1 MATKI
6 RLGYDILAKRAIE
19 TESGINIDD
28 ALRRIHSY
36 EMVGSTGDD
45 KHPDVPTGSESD
57 KILYVTKPDYTAWIW
72 STDSTDP
79 GWICIGGAAGDSW
92 KTWSEEH
99 GSTADG
105 IENAVYIGPDN
116 DIEREDTFILG
127 DGNTVKTT
135 DNTDY
140 SGTEVI
146 TIGLENTAT
155 NAAIAYQ
162 LGRHNSITGN
172 NLADKQQYPNQ
183 LSMNLGDSNVINGE
197 GINIGKCNTSTGFG
211 VTLGQNNTA
220 QSGSLVLG
228 SGNAGGLGSVV
239 VGKDVTAQSG
249 SLVLGSGNAG
259 GSGSVVVGK
268 DITLNTDGSVLFGD
282 RIRLVSG
289 DTGEWSK
296 GVTALGMD
304 IQVSNGAFAVGR
316 DRILANNGSVVVG
329 VANITGTGGSIAIG
343 HDGCSATNGGLS
355 VGSSISSDS
364 GSISIGKYGSST
376 GGGIQIGN
384 YNTANTGIAMGSN
397 NSVSSLAIG
406 IGYRNTM
413 DSSSYGIGSGNNA
426 TRNSCAFGINNDSR
440 SQSVFIGYNNTRGEA
455 IVNSSSDGI
464 GVAIGTQNIL
474 TNGAYNLAF
483 GQENEVGHEAIAL
496 GNNNLVYGWSTA
508 IGYHNQTVAN
518 RGAHAMMLGS
528 YNTSN
533 STLEYLEKTYQ
544 QAYTGSYTPTSQE
557 SAAVTSYR
565 QTITTILNKYM
576 ASSDVQKIN
585 NYMDS
590 FVDYCFGVT
599 NTNPTPSSEVSAL
612 INSTYTNPTYIVSDA
627 DKTTFNNAISDG
639 FSITVFRNCL
649 QVMSHYLDVSNYID
663 AANATDDLWE
673 FYYSPIGQ
681 EAYNAIMWFYY
692 ECVQFEGTPTQSII
706 TNSTDYS
713 EYMTAV
719 TGFNNICGS
728 IRNNVNA
735 ALQGGTVTV
744 SKQIYNN
751 SLISGSNNT
760 SNHYNS
766 ILIGSYNTSKAPI
779 NGESSVSDDDG
790 FMVAIG
796 FENTVG
802 RNYDFAFGYR
812 SVANGGE
819 NIAIQHSSAIGYR
832 NIAMI
837 DSTVTG
843 IANLAL
849 VESTFTPSNTLSA
862 HNFLFNSSGT
872 VEATGS
878 ESGGVQRNVFID
890 VYHAITAQNVS
901 ENFIFGGTGKQHDIS
916 PVTITGGKGASGNI
930 MFGSPHKSP
939 NYSSGTFT
947 ITTSTSACDNV
958 FIHPKE
964 VNISADTIQD
974 TAIMGKSTVNMMASS
989 SILDNII
996 SASTLSGTCHTLHG
1010 NTFISNS
1017 SLETERTG
1025 IPDGSIRYN
1034 LVMNESSVYANKNVP
1049 SFWTGSSQ
1057 PIAYNIV
1064 SGSIASDTHACIAI
1078 GDGMLASQPTNTVT
1092 NSKFSFVFGDNYAER
1107 TQITTA
1113 IGTENNVVS
1122 ADHTI
1127 VYGTLNNVIG
1137 QGNTLSSNGIIST
1150 SLVFGRENIVHTHSN
1165 GTGYNLAYGTVIGTK
1180 NYLYATRADSIQI
1193 FGTENIVSKDVVP
1206 VSKTVEQITAIQ
1218 QQFESDQSISYPSIV
1233 KFSNSGTIIRY
1244 NGSMPSQRY
1253 TTQVTAGDVFVFS
1266 PYENY
1271 NHVVF
1276 ALQGAKQRENA
1287 RLLPTDDYIGLN
1299 INNVLIAGNGN
1310 TVGDR
1315 IVGYTILGRDNTLT
1329 NQLNPSSTTFAISN
1343 GFIQGSNNTV
1353 SNGSHIVCMG
1363 NGNVSSGHN
1372 SAAIGLQLISR
1383 QWQTVIGK
1391 YNSPIDGPDRL
1402 TAPSATSQKTKAL
1415 FIVGNG
1421 YSTKDNSYWQDEDYI
1436 TRSNALELYADGSLK
1451 VAGAITG
1458 ESLSVT
1464 GTVNASNIPAA
1475 PSADGTYT
1483 LQCVVSNGTATY
1495 SWAPVGFTT
1504 VS

>member
-45 KHPDVPTGSESD
+45 KHPDVPTGSESN
-57 KILYVTKPDYTAWIW
+57 KILYVTKPDHTAWIW
-72 STDSTDP
+72 STDSADP
-79 GWICIGGAAGDSW
+79 RWICIGGAGDSW

-99 GSTADG
+99 GSAADG

-116 DIEREDTFILG
+116 DIEREDSFVLG

-172 NLADKQQYPNQ
+172 NLANKQQHPNQ

-211 VTLGQNNTA
+211 ITLGQNNTA
-220 QSGSLVLG
+220 QAGSLVLG

-239 VGKDVTAQSG
+239 VGKD
-249 SLVLGSGNAG
+249 
-259 GSGSVVVGK
+259 
-268 DITLNTDGSVLFGD
+268 ITLNTNGSVLFGD
-282 RIRLVSG
+282 IIRLVSG
-289 DTGEWSK
+289 DTGDWSG
-296 GVTALGMD
+296 GVTAFGMD
-304 IQVSNGAFAVGR
+304 IQVSNGSLAVGR

-343 HDGCSATNGGLS
+343 HDGCSATDGSIS
-355 VGSSISSDS
+355 VGSSISSGS

-376 GGGIQIGN
+376 GGGIQIGMYN
-384 YNTANTGIAMGSN
+384 SGLSSGIAIGNSNTANGK
-397 NSVSSLAIG
+397 SSAIG
-406 IGYRNTM
+406 YQNTV
-413 DSSSYGIGSGNNA
+413 SGTSFIYGTGNNA
-426 TRNSCAFGINNDSR
+426 TATSVAIGAGNDARND
-440 SQSVFIGYNNTRGEA
+440 SVFIGNNNIREYSIA
-455 IVNSSSDGI
+455 DNSGDGI
-464 GVAIGTQNIL
+464 GVAIGCMNTVK
-474 TNGAYNLAF
+474 TGAYNVVT
-483 GQENEVGHEAIAL
+483 GKSNTVSGESI
-496 GNNNLVYGWSTA
+496 T
-508 IGYHNQTVAN
+508 IG
-518 RGAHAMMLGS
+518 
-528 YNTSN
+528 TSN
-533 STLEYLEKTYQ
+533 SADGWSIVLGYNNTTSNSAGAHSTIIGYNNTSTSSLETLLK
-544 QAYTGSYTPTSQE
+544 SYTE
-557 SAAVTSYR
+557 H
-565 QTITTILNKYM
+565 I
-576 ASSDVQKIN
+576 D
-585 NYMDS
+585 
-590 FVDYCFGVT
+590 
-599 NTNPTPSSEVSAL
+599 TP
-612 INSTYTNPTYIVSDA
+612 YDQQVSDS
-627 DKTTFNNAISDG
+627 ISCN
-639 FSITVFRNCL
+639 SV
-649 QVMSHYLDVSNYID
+649 VM
-663 AANATDDLWE
+663 
-673 FYYSPIGQ
+673 
-681 EAYNAIMWFYY
+681 
-692 ECVQFEGTPTQSII
+692 
-706 TNSTDYS
+706 
-713 EYMTAV
+713 
-719 TGFNNICGS
+719 
-728 IRNNVNA
+728 
-735 ALQGGTVTV
+735 
-744 SKQIYNN
+744 
-751 SLISGSNNT
+751 GSNNT
-760 SNHYNS
+760 ANHYNS
-766 ILIGSYNTSKAPI
+766 ILIGAYNSSLAP
-779 NGESSVSDDDG
+779 SSETQVSDDDG
-790 FMVAIG
+790 FTLAIG
-796 FENTVG
+796 YKNTVG

-819 NIAIQHSSAIGYR
+819 NVAIQHSSAIGYR

-843 IANLAL
+843 IANIAL

-878 ESGGVQRNVFID
+878 NSGGAQRNVFID
-890 VYHAITAQNVS
+890 SYHAITAQNVS
-901 ENFIFGGTGKQHDIS
+901 ENFIFGGAGKQNGIS
-916 PVTITGGKGASGNI
+916 PVTITGGYGASGNI

-939 NYSSGTFT
+939 NDNGIFT
-947 ITTSTSACDNV
+947 ITTSKSACDNV

-974 TAIMGKSTVNMMASS
+974 TAILGKSTVNMAVSS

-1025 IPDGSIRYN
+1025 STDGSIRYN

-1049 SFWTGSSQ
+1049 SFWNGLSQ

-1078 GDGMLASQPTNTVT
+1078 GDGMLASQPTNTVV
-1092 NSKFSFVFGDNYAER
+1092 NSKFSFVFGDNYVDK

-1113 IGTENNVVS
+1113 FGTENNVS
-1122 ADHTI
+1122 STDHTI
-1127 VYGTLNNVIG
+1127 VYGSRNNVIG
-1137 QGNTLSSNGIIST
+1137 QGNTTESHGIIST
-1150 SLVFGRENIVHTHSN
+1150 SLVFGRENIVHSN
-1165 GTGYNLAYGTVIGTK
+1165 GTSNNLSYGTVIGNK
-1180 NYLYATRADSIQI
+1180 NYLYTTQADSIQI
-1193 FGTENIVSKDVVP
+1193 FGSENIVSKDVVP

-1244 NGSMPSQRY
+1244 NSSMPSQRY

-1266 PYENY
+1266 PYKSY
-1271 NHVVF
+1271 AGVVF
-1276 ALQGAKQRENA
+1276 ALQGAKQSENA
-1287 RLLPTDDYIGLN
+1287 RLLPTDDYSGYN

-1310 TVGDR
+1310 TVCDR
-1315 IVGYTILGRDNTLT
+1315 IVSYTILGRDNKLT
-1329 NQLNPSSTTFAISN
+1329 NQLNPSSTMFAISN

-1363 NGNVSSGHN
+1363 NSNEATGHD
-1372 SAAIGLQLISR
+1372 SVAIGMHLKSN

-1391 YNSPIDGPDRL
+1391 YNEAKEGTRRILEEYDSTKTYTGYSCYVSRNHIPYVL
-1402 TAPSATSQKTKAL
+1402 TASSASGTWDATKWREQWPDGDKVIFA
-1415 FIVGNG
+1415 IGHG
-1421 YSTKDNSYWQDEDYI
+1421 YSTKEDSSNWQNESYM
-1436 TRSNALELYADGSLK
+1436 TRSNAVEVMGDGRLVALKGLSSYKSAYFDGGIRLYRGDLVLGN
-1451 VAGAITG
+1451 GNITVSNG
-1458 ESLSVT
+1458 NITS
-1464 GTVNASNIPAA
+1464 NNIPAA
-1475 PSADGTYT
+1475 PPTDGTYV
-1483 LQCVVSNGTATY
+1483 LQCVVANGTETY
-1495 SWAPVGFTT
+1495 DWVRIGIST
-1504 VS
+1504 V